1 MDNLR
6 ADVVFAVN
14 RLWDLMADFDVAG
27 TALFVATYTESE
39 SAAKGYALAKIE
51 YDQSAG
57 IHYHES
63 RGTFFGEDGV
73 KKYFA
78 TERGHEW
85 AGGDVFDDFC

>member
-1 MDNLR
+1 MLPAPLYLLR
-6 ADVVFAVN
+6 LIRNQKVRQRA
-14 RLWDLMADFDVAG
+14 
-27 TALFVATYTESE
+27 
-39 SAAKGYALAKIE
+39 GYALAKIE

-85 AGGDVFDDFC
+85 TGGDVFDDFC

>member
-39 SAAKGYALAKIE
+39 SAAKGWLCTGQ
-51 YDQSAG
+51 D
-57 IHYHES
+57 
-63 RGTFFGEDGV
+63 
-73 KKYFA
+73 
-78 TERGHEW
+78 
-85 AGGDVFDDFC
+85 